1 MGCTIN
7 NDLAQQLETY
17 RAMKKGNTAPDI
29 VFNGDILRQDTS
41 QKIPQKNYQILK
53 ANIPL
58 LFLELVG
65 AQPVLMKY
73 QKLQNSI
80 RNGEK
85 MIWKWYLFPWMKKRK
100 RTEVL

>member
-17 RAMKKGNTAPDI
+17 RAMQKGNTAPDI

-58 LFLELVG
+58 LFLEQVG
-65 AQPVLMKY
+65 VLPVLKKY
-73 QKLQNSI
+73 QKFRNITQ
-80 RNGEK
+80 NGEK
-85 MIWKWYLFPWMKKRK
+85 MM
-100 RTEVL
+100 

>member
-58 LFLELVG
+58 LFLEQVG
-65 AQPVLMKY
+65 VLPVLKKY
-73 QKLQNSI
+73 QELQNTTK
-80 RNGEK
+80 NGKK
-85 MIWKWYLFPWMKKRK
+85 MTLK
-100 RTEVL
+100 